1 MLSRNWL
8 AFLQAH
14 EPRCIGVCLVDDTIR
29 EHLKAQTSLVQID
42 RGYVLKILTKHM
54 ISTDELWRIGAT
66 INKGIAIED
75 KNNRVTFIH
84 EAPSDSGQY
93 FQATIKIAASRNE
106 IYVCTFHRLR
116 PAEKRRRLREARI
129 IRGK

>member
-42 RGYVLKILTKHM
+42 RGYVLKILTKHR
-54 ISTDELWRIGAT
+54 ISTDELWRIG
-66 INKGIAIED
+66 
-75 KNNRVTFIH
+75 
-84 EAPSDSGQY
+84 
-93 FQATIKIAASRNE
+93 ATIKIAASRNE